1 MAADEQPDAFAAGIS
16 EGSELIAVGLVAPD
30 GEPGSWRIRGM
41 ATAPRAR
48 SAGAGTAVLDALVE
62 HARQRGAARI
72 WCNAR
77 TPARSLYERAGM
89 RVASEEFELPQIGPH
104 VVMELTAPFGRRP
117 LGAGARAG
125 VLVAP
130 DAFKGTIGAPEVA
143 AAIAEGV
150 RSGGLAAEECPV
162 ADGGEG
168 TVGVLLAARGGALQT
183 AASSDPLGRP
193 LLAPWGL
200 LSDGRTAVIESA
212 QASGLALLD
221 PSERDAERSSTAGT
235 GELMLA
241 AVAAGASRIIVAVG
255 GTASTDGGAGALAAI
270 ENGGGLGDVE
280 LVALSDVEAPFE
292 QAAALFGPQKG
303 AGAESISRLSQRL
316 DELART
322 WPRDPRGVAMTGAG
336 GGLAGGLW
344 AVLGAQLCSGAEF
357 VLDALGFEERMRG
370 RIAVVI
376 GEGRL
381 DEQSLLGKI
390 AGAVARRASAQQ
402 VPLHAI
408 VGANALSGPGR
419 DRLGLSSVREA
430 GDLVGLARAGESLAR
445 ELSTGT
451 LDDAGYQREVTTLRR
466 V

>member
-1 MAADEQPDAFAAGIS
+1 MAADEQPDAFAAGIFA
-16 EGSELIAVGLVAPD
+16 GSELIAVGLVAPD

-41 ATAPRAR
+41 ATSPHAR
-48 SAGAGTAVLDALVE
+48 GGGAGTAVLEALVE
-62 HARQRGAARI
+62 HARRQDAVHV

-77 TPARSLYERAGM
+77 TPARSLYERAGL
-89 RVASEEFELPQIGPH
+89 RVASEEFELPGIGPH
-104 VVMELTAPFGRRP
+104 FVMEMTVPSPALRE
-117 LGAGARAG
+117 G

-130 DAFKGTIGAPEVA
+130 DAFKGTIGALEVA
-143 AAIAEGV
+143 AAIAKGI

-168 TVGVLLAARGGALQT
+168 TMAVLLAALGGELHT

-193 LLAPWGL
+193 LRARWGL
-200 LSDGRTAVIESA
+200 LSDGHTAIIESA

-221 PSERDAERSSTAGT
+221 VSERDAERASSAGT

-241 AVAAGASRIIVAVG
+241 AAAAGASRILVAVG

-270 ENGGGLGDVE
+270 QNGGGLGDVE
-280 LVALSDVEAPFE
+280 LVALGDVEVSFE
-292 QAAALFGPQKG
+292 HAAQAFAPQKG
-303 AGAESISRLSQRL
+303 ADADSVSRLSLRL
-316 DELART
+316 DDLARA

-344 AVLGAQLCSGAEF
+344 AALDAELCSGAEF
-357 VLDALGFEERMRG
+357 VLDALGFQARLRG
-370 RIAVVI
+370 RVAVVI

-408 VGANALSGPGR
+408 VGASALSRPEQ

-430 GDLVGLARAGESLAR
+430 GDLVELARAGETLAR
-445 ELSTGT
+445 ELAAVTV
-451 LDDAGYQREVTTLRR
+451 DDGDYQREVTTLRR